1 MHLHPSLATL
11 LGILAALLGLAAFF
25 AGSETALMSLNRY
38 RLRHSA
44 QAGNRGARLA
54 EKLLAHPDRL
64 IGLILLLS
72 TIVNV
77 AAPMLVEYIA
87 FRLGGDFLVAVGAAA
102 LTLVMLILC
111 EVAPK
116 TYGAL
121 HPERLAL
128 PAAYVY
134 TPLLL
139 VFNRIIPF
147 VWATNLLANGVLRLF
162 GVSQE
167 LASNSLSSEEL
178 RTVVAEAGAMI
189 PHRHQQML
197 VSILDLEKATVEDIM
212 VPRTEIVGIDVDDD
226 WDKIVEQLR
235 QSQHTR
241 LPVYEGEIDR
251 IIGVLHMKGVVHE
264 LARGRLE
271 RGALIEAANS
281 RDAYFVPSG
290 TTLNAQLLNFQRDK
304 RRMAFVVDEY
314 GDIQGLVTLEDIL
327 EEIVGEFTTDPATT
341 MHKDVHAEADGSFVA
356 SASTSVRALN
366 RSMRWSLPTDGP
378 KTLNGLIVE
387 FLETIPETGTTLK
400 LADYMLEV
408 LQTGDNAIKTV
419 RIRPPAPTPSPTPT
433 PAKKRGRNRA

>member
-1 MHLHPSLATL
+1 
-11 LGILAALLGLAAFF
+11 
-25 AGSETALMSLNRY
+25 MSLNRY
-38 RLRHSA
+38 RLRHQA
-44 QAGNRGARLA
+44 NAGNRGARLA
-54 EKLLAHPDRL
+54 ESLLAQPDRL

-77 AAPMLVEYIA
+77 TAPMLVGFIA
-87 FRLGGDFLVAVGAAA
+87 LRLGGEIMVAGGAVT
-102 LTLVMLILC
+102 LTLVLLIFC

-128 PAAYVY
+128 PASYIY
-134 TPLLL
+134 TPLLMVL
-139 VFNRIIPF
+139 YPF
-147 VWATNLLANGVLRLF
+147 VWATNLLANGVLRLL
-162 GVSQE
+162 GASQQR
-167 LASNSLSSEEL
+167 ASNSLSSEEL

-197 VSILDLEKATVEDIM
+197 VSILDLENATVEDIM

-226 WDKIVEQLR
+226 WDKVLDQLR

-251 IIGVLHMKGVVHE
+251 IIGVLHMKRVVHA
-264 LARGRLE
+264 LARGRLD
-271 RGALIEAANS
+271 RDGLIDASNS

-290 TTLNAQLLNFQRDK
+290 TTLNTQLLDFQRDK

-327 EEIVGEFTTDPATT
+327 EEIVGEFTTDPATLL
-341 MHKDVHAEADGSFVA
+341 HRDVHREADGSFVA
-356 SASTSVRALN
+356 NASTTIRALN
-366 RSMRWSLPTDGP
+366 RSMRWNLPTDGP

-387 FLETIPETGTTLK
+387 FLETIPEPGTTLK

-408 LQTGDNAIKTV
+408 LQTGENAIKTV
-419 RIRPPAPTPSPTPT
+419 RIRPPAAP
-433 PAKKRGRNRA
+433 

>member
-1 MHLHPSLATL
+1 MLLPSTGVLFAGLGL
-11 LGILAALLGLAAFF
+11 LLLLAAFF

-38 RLRHSA
+38 RLRHRA
-44 QAGNRGARLA
+44 KAGQRGARLA
-54 EKLLAHPDRL
+54 EALIAHPDRL

-77 AAPMLVEYIA
+77 VTPTLVGLIT
-87 FRLGGDFLVAVGAAA
+87 FRLRGDYLVAIGVIA
-102 LTLVMLILC
+102 LTFIMLIFC

-116 TYGAL
+116 TFGAL
-121 HPERLAL
+121 HPERPAL
-128 PAAYVY
+128 PAAYIY

-139 VFNRIIPF
+139 LFYPF

-162 GVSQE
+162 GVPKQQ
-167 LASNSLSSEEL
+167 ASNSLSSEEL

-197 VSILDLEKATVEDIM
+197 VSILDLEDATVEDIM
-212 VPRTEIVGIDVDDD
+212 VPRNEIVGIDVDDD
-226 WDKIVEQLR
+226 WDRIIEQLR

-241 LPVYEGEIDR
+241 LPVYQGEIDR
-251 IIGVLHMKGVVHE
+251 IIGVLHMKQVVHE
-264 LARGRLE
+264 LARARLD
-271 RGALIEAANS
+271 RDALIQAAGA
-281 RDAYFVPSG
+281 REAYFVPSG
-290 TTLNAQLLNFQRDK
+290 TTLNTQLLNFQRDK

-327 EEIVGEFTTDPATT
+327 EEIVGEFTTDSAPM

-356 SASTSVRALN
+356 NASTTIRALN
-366 RSMRWSLPTDGP
+366 RSMRWNLPTNGP

-387 FLETIPETGTTLK
+387 FLETIPEPGTTLK
-400 LADYMLEV
+400 LANYMLEV

-419 RIRPPAPTPSPTPT
+419 RIRPP
-433 PAKKRGRNRA
+433 

>member
-1 MHLHPSLATL
+1 MSHPSLGVLFAGLGVL
-11 LGILAALLGLAAFF
+11 LILAAFF

-38 RLRHSA
+38 RLRHRA
-44 QAGNRGARLA
+44 NAGIRGARLA
-54 EKLLAHPDRL
+54 EALLAHPDRL

-77 AAPMLVEYIA
+77 TAPMLVGFIA
-87 FRLGGDFLVAVGAAA
+87 LRFGGEFYVAFGAGA
-102 LTLVMLILC
+102 LTLVLLIFC

-128 PAAYVY
+128 PAAYIY

-139 VFNRIIPF
+139 VLYPF
-147 VWATNLLANGVLRLF
+147 VWATNLLANGVLRVL
-162 GVSQE
+162 GASHQQ
-167 LASNSLSSEEL
+167 ASNSLSSEEL

-197 VSILDLEKATVEDIM
+197 VSILDLENATVEDIM
-212 VPRTEIVGIDVDDD
+212 VPRNEIVGIDVDDN
-226 WDKIVEQLR
+226 WDKVLEQLR

-251 IIGVLHMKGVVHE
+251 IMGVLHMKRVVHE
-264 LARGRLE
+264 LARGRLDRE
-271 RGALIEAANS
+271 GLIEAASS

-290 TTLNAQLLNFQRDK
+290 TTLNTQLLNFQRDR

-314 GDIQGLVTLEDIL
+314 GDVQGLVTLEDIL
-327 EEIVGEFTTDPATT
+327 EEIVGEFTTDPATM
-341 MHKDVHAEADGSFVA
+341 MHKDVHREADGSFVA
-356 SASTSVRALN
+356 NASTTIRALN
-366 RSMRWSLPTDGP
+366 RSMRWHLPTDGP

-387 FLETIPETGTTLK
+387 FLETIPEPGTTLK

-408 LQTGDNAIKTV
+408 LQTGENAIKTV
-419 RIRPPAPTPSPTPT
+419 RIRPPAMP
-433 PAKKRGRNRA
+433 G

>member
-1 MHLHPSLATL
+1 LFAGLGL
-11 LGILAALLGLAAFF
+11 LLILAAFF

-38 RLRHSA
+38 RLRHRA
-44 QAGNRGARLA
+44 KAGHRGARLTEA
-54 EKLLAHPDRL
+54 LLAHPDRL

-77 AAPMLVEYIA
+77 TAPMLVGFIA
-87 FRLGGDFLVAVGAAA
+87 LRLGGEIFVAAGAGV
-102 LTLVMLILC
+102 LTLVLLIFC

-139 VFNRIIPF
+139 LLYPF
-147 VWATNLLANGVLRLF
+147 VWATNLLANGVLRLL
-162 GVSQE
+162 GASPQQ
-167 LASNSLSSEEL
+167 ASNSLSSEEL

-197 VSILDLEKATVEDIM
+197 VSILDLENATVEDIM

-226 WDKIVEQLR
+226 WDNVLDQLR
-235 QSQHTR
+235 QIQHTR

-251 IIGVLHMKGVVHE
+251 IIGVLHMKRVVHE
-264 LARGRLE
+264 LARGRLD
-271 RGALIEAANS
+271 RDALIEVSSA
-281 RDAYFVPSG
+281 RDTYFVPSG
-290 TTLNAQLLNFQRDK
+290 TTLNTQLLNFQRDK

-327 EEIVGEFTTDPATT
+327 EEIVGEFTTDPAAM
-341 MHKDVHAEADGSFVA
+341 MHKDVHREADGSFVA
-356 SASTSVRALN
+356 NASTTIRALN
-366 RSMRWSLPTDGP
+366 RSMRWNLPTDGP
-378 KTLNGLIVE
+378 KTLNGLILE
-387 FLETIPETGTTLK
+387 FLETIPEPGTTLK
-400 LADYMLEV
+400 LADYMFEV

-419 RIRPPAPTPSPTPT
+419 RIRPPAAP
-433 PAKKRGRNRA
+433 KD

>member
-1 MHLHPSLATL
+1 MPHPSLGVLFAGL
-11 LGILAALLGLAAFF
+11 LLLLLLAAFF

-44 QAGNRGARLA
+44 NAGNRGARLA
-54 EKLLAHPDRL
+54 DALLAHPDRL

-77 AAPMLVEYIA
+77 ITPTLVGLIT
-87 FRLGGDFLVAVGAAA
+87 FRLGGDYLVAIGVIT
-102 LTLVMLILC
+102 LTFVMLILC

-128 PAAYVY
+128 PAAFIY
-134 TPLLL
+134 TPLMYLL
-139 VFNRIIPF
+139 YPF
-147 VWATNLLANGVLRLF
+147 VWATNLLANGVLRLL
-162 GVSQE
+162 GASQE
-167 LASNSLSSEEL
+167 QASNSLSSEEL

-197 VSILDLEKATVEDIM
+197 VSILDLENATVEDIM
-212 VPRTEIVGIDVDDD
+212 VPRNEIVGIDVDDE
-226 WDKIVEQLR
+226 WDEVLEHLR

-251 IIGVLHMKGVVHE
+251 IIGVLHMKRVVHE
-264 LARGRLE
+264 LARGRLD
-271 RGALIEAANS
+271 RNALIEAANVKV
-281 RDAYFVPSG
+281 AYFVPSG
-290 TTLNAQLLNFQRDK
+290 TTLNTQLLNFQREK
-304 RRMAFVVDEY
+304 RRLAFVVDEY

-327 EEIVGEFTTDPATT
+327 EEIVGEFTTDPATM
-341 MHKDVHAEADGSFVA
+341 MHKDVHRDSDGSYVA
-356 SASTSVRALN
+356 NASTTIRALN
-366 RSMRWSLPTDGP
+366 RSMRWNLPTDGP

-387 FLETIPETGTTLK
+387 FLETIPEPGTTLK

-419 RIRPPAPTPSPTPT
+419 RIRPP
-433 PAKKRGRNRA
+433 

>member
-1 MHLHPSLATL
+1 MAHPSLGVL
-11 LGILAALLGLAAFF
+11 LAGLVVLLVLAAFF

-38 RLRHSA
+38 RLRHQA
-44 QAGNRGARLA
+44 NAGNRGARLA
-54 EKLLAHPDRL
+54 EALLAHPDRL

-77 AAPMLVEYIA
+77 TAPMLVGFIA
-87 FRLGGDFLVAVGAAA
+87 LRLGGEVLVAFGAVA
-102 LTLVMLILC
+102 LTLVLLIFC

-128 PAAYVY
+128 PASYIY
-134 TPLLL
+134 TPLLYVL
-139 VFNRIIPF
+139 YPF
-147 VWATNLLANGVLRLF
+147 VWATNLLANGVLRLL
-162 GVSQE
+162 GASPLQ
-167 LASNSLSSEEL
+167 ASNSLSSEEL
-178 RTVVAEAGAMI
+178 RTVVAEAGALI

-197 VSILDLEKATVEDIM
+197 VSILDLENATVEDIM
-212 VPRTEIVGIDVDDD
+212 VPRIDIVGIDVDDD
-226 WDKIVEQLR
+226 WDRVLEQLR

-251 IIGVLHMKGVVHE
+251 IIGVLHMKRVVHE
-264 LARGRLE
+264 LARGRLD
-271 RGALIEAANS
+271 RAGLIEAANS

-290 TTLNAQLLNFQRDK
+290 TTLNTQLLNFQRDK
-304 RRMAFVVDEY
+304 RRIAFVVDEY

-327 EEIVGEFTTDPATT
+327 EEIVGEFTTDPATM
-341 MHKDVHAEADGSFVA
+341 MHKDVHREADGSFVA
-356 SASTSVRALN
+356 NASTTVRALN
-366 RSMRWSLPTDGP
+366 RSMRWNLPTDGP

-387 FLETIPETGTTLK
+387 FLETIPEPGTTLK

-419 RIRPPAPTPSPTPT
+419 RIRPPAP
-433 PAKKRGRNRA
+433 AE